1 MRILVDRAILE
12 DRPRIAVVGQHIH
25 RLLNAAPEE
34 VDLQIERPAVHV
46 LVEIADVGV
55 VALLGVGFGVV
66 TLGQN
71 PGQRGLPASDI
82 ACNGYI
88 HIIRYLFYIL
98 NTARPLRTAA
108 GVLRNGAS
116 RHYAAAKRAVTSLTS
131 RGTLFLPRARI
142 HARKRPWPTTVSRC
156 RSSVV
161 RRLAS

>member
-1 MRILVDRAILE
+1 MEVVREDMRILVDRAILK
-12 DRPRIAVVGQHIH
+12 DRPRIAVVGQHVH

-55 VALLGVGFGVV
+55 VALLEVGFGVV

-116 RHYAAAKRAVTSLTS
+116 RHYAAAKRAVTS
-131 RGTLFLPRARI
+131 FPRRT
-142 HARKRPWPTTVSRC
+142 PVSR
-156 RSSVV
+156 RPHDG
-161 RRLAS
+161 R